1 MLKSFIVILA
11 IFGFLFLVSVI
22 LNFLFHKRNENLKMK
37 GDGKE
42 KELNQLQREKDKD
55 SIRQQ
60 ATELEIRAL
69 RSQMNPH
76 FIFNCLSSINKFI
89 VRNET
94 VAASDYLTRFSRLI
108 RMVLINSGK
117 PMISLEDELEM
128 LRLYLDLERLRF
140 KESFDYSITFTNS
153 VAPSDIFVPPLL
165 FQPFCENAIW
175 HGLMN
180 KTEFGQLTVAI
191 SSENDFLQ
199 CTISDNGVGREK
211 AGALQ
216 SKSAEKQKSFG
227 LKITNE
233 RFALM
238 NKGNSIN
245 SSYEVEDI
253 IDEYGNISGTEV
265 ILRIRYKEPKIAL
278 T

>member
-1 MLKSFIVILA
+1 MEIQQMQWV
-11 IFGFLFLVSVI
+11 
-22 LNFLFHKRNENLKMK
+22 
-37 GDGKE
+37 
-42 KELNQLQREKDKD
+42 KDKD

-76 FIFNCLSSINKFI
+76 FIFNCLSSINKYI

-117 PMISLEDELEM
+117 PMITLEDELDM

-140 KESFDYSITFTNS
+140 KEAFDYNITFTNS

-180 KTEFGQLTVAI
+180 KTTLGQLTLAI
-191 SSENDFLQ
+191 STEGDSLQ
-199 CTISDNGVGREK
+199 CTITDNGVGREK
-211 AGALQ
+211 AEALQ
-216 SKSAEKQKSFG
+216 SKSAEKQKSLG
-227 LKITNE
+227 LKITND

-238 NKGNSIN
+238 NRGNSIN
-245 SSYEVEDI
+245 SSYEMDDI
-253 IDEYGNISGTEV
+253 IDENGNISGTEV
-265 ILRIRYKEPKIAL
+265 IIRIRYKEPEIAL